1 MSQICHLLCR
11 YCNLTYIQ
19 SIFFPMNNL
28 RLVKFSTFIFSI
40 LSIGAV
46 YAQAI
51 YPIDQAEILAG
62 SKFDI
67 KIEFSQVLKPEEVFI
82 ELNGVPANK
91 AILSKSEFIA
101 NENGKGS
108 SIIYRDVQ
116 LSKAGKYQALARTP
130 QEKLQVTWDVYASGP
145 RRVKNVIL
153 FIGDGM
159 TIANRTAARVLSKGI
174 AEGKYQG
181 RLAFDDM
188 PSTAMIGT
196 SGSDSLITDS
206 ANSMSAYTTG
216 HKTAVNA
223 MGVYVSRANDNLSHP
238 KVETITEL
246 LKRKTKMSVGIVS
259 DAELEDATPGAM
271 VAHTRRRAD
280 KQYIADQLLASKAE
294 VILGGGSAYFYP
306 KSSKGSKR
314 KDENNLVDTFKTDGY
329 QIALTKQELIAAAQ
343 NKNTKKLFGVF
354 HPDNMDGSLDRLFLK
369 KNTVSQ
375 YPNQPDLTEMTQSA
389 IDVLSRNP
397 NGFFLMVEAALI
409 DKFNHPLD
417 WERAAFDT
425 IMLSNAV
432 QVAKD
437 FAKTHPDT
445 LIIVTPDH
453 THSGSISGVVHDD
466 KPGPLREKVGIYAD
480 AGYPNYPKADI
491 QGYPNQIDVTKRLAF
506 FYGSYPDH
514 YETLHP
520 KLDGTFVPAVKGE
533 DGKYVANSK
542 YLQLQEDAIHVGG
555 NLPSHQDVGV
565 HTADDAVLNATGPG
579 SEKFKGFMDNTE
591 VFKIMVQTLG
601 LGAK

>member
-1 MSQICHLLCR
+1 MNLNKPSKLLLFTFCTF
-11 YCNLTYIQ
+11 LAA
-19 SIFFPMNNL
+19 SINA
-28 RLVKFSTFIFSI
+28 
-40 LSIGAV
+40 AV
-46 YAQAI
+46 I
-51 YPIDQAEILAG
+51 YPINDASILLG

-67 KIEFSQVLKPEEVFI
+67 KLEFNNALSQEDVII
-82 ELNGVPANK
+82 ELNGQPINK
-91 AILSKSEFIA
+91 FISTKPEFIS
-101 NENGKGS
+101 NEGGKGS
-108 SIIYRDVQ
+108 SMVYRDVQ
-116 LSKAGKYQALARTP
+116 LPKAGKYLISARTP
-130 QEKLQVTWDVYASGP
+130 QEKVSVTWDVYASGP

-174 AEGKYQG
+174 SEGKYQG

-223 MGVYVSRANDNLSHP
+223 MGVYVSRASDNLSHP
-238 KVETITEL
+238 KVETIAEL
-246 LKRKTKMSVGIVS
+246 IKRKTKMSVGIVS
-259 DAELEDATPGAM
+259 DAELQDATPGAV

-280 KQYIADQLLASKAE
+280 KQYIADQLFASGAE
-294 VILGGGSAYFYP
+294 VILGGGSVYFYP
-306 KSSKGSKR
+306 QSLKGSKR
-314 KDENNLVDTFKTDGY
+314 KDEKNLVDAFKSHGY
-329 QIALTKQELIAAAQ
+329 QIALTKQELLAASE

-354 HPDNMDGSLDRLFLK
+354 HPDNMDGSLDRFFLK

-375 YPNQPDLTEMTQSA
+375 YPNQPDLTEMTSSA
-389 IDVLSRNP
+389 IEVLSRNP

-453 THSGSISGVVHDD
+453 THSGSISGVVNDER
-466 KPGPLREKVGIYAD
+466 PGPLREKVGTYAE
-480 AGYPNYPKADI
+480 AGYPNYPKADV
-491 QGYPNQIDVTKRLAF
+491 QGYPNQIDVSKRLAF
-506 FYGSYPDH
+506 FYGNYPDH
-514 YETLHP
+514 YETMHP
-520 KLDGTFVPAVKGE
+520 KLDGTFVPAVKNE
-533 DGKYVANSK
+533 SGKYIANPK
-542 YLQLQEDAIHVGG
+542 YIQLQEDAIHIGG
-555 NLPSHQDVGV
+555 NLPAHQETGV
-565 HTADDAVLNATGPG
+565 HTADDAVLNAMGPG

-591 VFKIMVQTLG
+591 VFKVMVDTLG
-601 LGAK
+601 LGQK